1 MNKLQKTFN
10 DIVER
15 TRAKSI
21 GTADSFSG
29 LCPAHD
35 DKSASLS
42 ITLENDKILLY
53 CHAGCNID
61 DICLSLGIE
70 KSDLFAPIDE
80 KQINRVPVPQK
91 VEREQIRMKANIN
104 FEGKVVFFSS
114 KHQKK
119 VTESARYSYSDVDG
133 KTAYHVIRSDPKDFR
148 PMTPDGYLGLEGL
161 EIWPYRLPELL
172 QGVKESK
179 PTLLLEGEKD
189 VDMAIALSTSF
200 SPSSNSIC
208 FESFTHCS
216 SSGIL

>member
-35 DKSASLS
+35 DRSASLS
-42 ITLENDKILLY
+42 ITLKNNRILLY

-61 DICLSLGIE
+61 DICVSLGME

-104 FEGKVVFFSS
+104 FEGKVVFFQANITR
-114 KHQKK
+114 KLLNL
-119 VTESARYSYSDVDG
+119 SA
-133 KTAYHVIRSDPKDFR
+133 
-148 PMTPDGYLGLEGL
+148 TPTQMLM
-161 EIWPYRLPELL
+161 
-172 QGVKESK
+172 
-179 PTLLLEGEKD
+179 EKRHTMLY
-189 VDMAIALSTSF
+189 VQTQRTFA
-200 SPSSNSIC
+200 P
-208 FESFTHCS
+208 
-216 SSGIL
+216 

>member
-53 CHAGCNID
+53 CHTGCTID

-70 KSDLFAPIDE
+70 QTDLFAPIDE
-80 KQINRVPVPQK
+80 KQINKVPVPPKLVKEQK
-91 VEREQIRMKANIN
+91 RMKANIN
-104 FEGKVVFFSS
+104 ADGKVVFFSS
-114 KHQKK
+114 KHQK
-119 VTESARYSYSDVDG
+119 
-133 KTAYHVIRSDPKDFR
+133 
-148 PMTPDGYLGLEGL
+148 
-161 EIWPYRLPELL
+161 
-172 QGVKESK
+172 
-179 PTLLLEGEKD
+179 
-189 VDMAIALSTSF
+189 
-200 SPSSNSIC
+200 
-208 FESFTHCS
+208 
-216 SSGIL
+216 

>member
-1 MNKLQKTFN
+1 MNNLRQVFN
-10 DIVER
+10 LIISKVL
-15 TRAKSI
+15 AKPI
-21 GTADSFSG
+21 GTSGRFNG

-119 VTESARYSYSDVDG
+119 VT
-133 KTAYHVIRSDPKDFR
+133 
-148 PMTPDGYLGLEGL
+148 
-161 EIWPYRLPELL
+161 
-172 QGVKESK
+172 
-179 PTLLLEGEKD
+179 
-189 VDMAIALSTSF
+189 
-200 SPSSNSIC
+200 
-208 FESFTHCS
+208 
-216 SSGIL
+216 